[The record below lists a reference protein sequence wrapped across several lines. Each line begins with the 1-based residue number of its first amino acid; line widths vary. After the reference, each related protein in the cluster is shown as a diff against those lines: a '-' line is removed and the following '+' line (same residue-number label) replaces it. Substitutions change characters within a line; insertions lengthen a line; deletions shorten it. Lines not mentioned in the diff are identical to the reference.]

1 LPVLADVPLERL
13 NGAQVGLRWADA
25 DLDAGYVRVRRPIVL
40 ARGAVSES
48 TPKTKT
54 KTGDRLIWLDA
65 ETVRI
70 LKEHCTAQLKARV
83 MAGESWQ
90 DNDLIFCRGDGTP
103 YRPDAVSRRFKRL
116 AALAGLPVIKLHEG
130 RHSAAS
136 RC

>member
-1 LPVLADVPLERL
+1 MSVCPAGRAAGDAGRHWILPVLADVPLERL

-83 MAGESWQ
+83 MAG
-90 DNDLIFCRGDGTP
+90 G
-103 YRPDAVSRRFKRL
+103 V
-116 AALAGLPVIKLHEG
+116 LAGQRSDLLPG
-130 RHSAAS
+130 RRHTV
-136 RC
+136 